1 MQTLSDFLYEYG
13 LELKPHLT
21 KNRILKVL
29 QPLPKGFTLI
39 PSFPLACFP
48 NNNEVSKIR
57 CDQCLGIKPLKT
69 CSKCH
74 KIFYCSSECQT
85 LSWKYHHKK
94 LCSIYA
100 NVEQGTNVDDDND
113 EKMEKEM
120 LRRVSLIISNYLE
133 NLKKKDFSKVK
144 TIDERTLINN
154 ILCETFLSLMTH
166 RDEQPQT
173 KLENYRKTASKVF
186 AELKLTNLSEDDLIN
201 FLCKFYCNN
210 FSIHD
215 YQIFTFGDGT
225 YPIGALINHS
235 CRPNSIVMYDGEV
248 QLIRTIED
256 ISKGEEITIS
266 YNDIAIDKKSRQ
278 RILREKHFFRSGQI
292 IEETDD
298 NREIL
303 KNWLMLQ
310 LAKDINL
317 NLNDTSKD
325 EYVKSLDEFL
335 TNLPLPDSLTHNPY
349 SKLALSVSTQTF
361 FEFIDSLEWN
371 KASIIGKFILA
382 IYLLIY
388 PRFHPVIGL
397 HLFTLGKCIWN
408 DSTNN
413 NEKVKQTVEI
423 LQLAKRVFEI
433 THGVGDKNKEM
444 IYEVDELLII
454 AQNELKKN

>member
-173 KLENYRKTASKVF
+173 KLENYRKTASK
-186 AELKLTNLSEDDLIN
+186 TNKPITNFQFKVYDLCSQIPKAN
-201 FLCKFYCNN
+201 
-210 FSIHD
+210 SISSSPRAV
-215 YQIFTFGDGT
+215 G
-225 YPIGALINHS
+225 GAL
-235 CRPNSIVMYDGEV
+235 
-248 QLIRTIED
+248 
-256 ISKGEEITIS
+256 
-266 YNDIAIDKKSRQ
+266 
-278 RILREKHFFRSGQI
+278 
-292 IEETDD
+292 
-298 NREIL
+298 
-303 KNWLMLQ
+303 KNNPF
-310 LAKDINL
+310 A
-317 NLNDTSKD
+317 
-325 EYVKSLDEFL
+325 
-335 TNLPLPDSLTHNPY
+335 PLPIPCHRVIASN
-349 SKLALSVSTQTF
+349 F
-361 FEFIDSLEWN
+361 F
-371 KASIIGKFILA
+371 IGGF
-382 IYLLIY
+382 
-388 PRFHPVIGL
+388 
-397 HLFTLGKCIWN
+397 N
-408 DSTNN
+408 
-413 NEKVKQTVEI
+413 
-423 LQLAKRVFEI
+423 
-433 THGVGDKNKEM
+433 
-444 IYEVDELLII
+444 
-454 AQNELKKN
+454 